1 MSAEGAEPER
11 RLAADEGSDG
21 FTSFA
26 AGVSRPLRQALVAAL
41 GVQRGEEAHAAAMA
55 YAWEHR
61 ARVMGLASPVGYL
74 YAVGRSRTR
83 HRRRAL
89 PVQYLAPD
97 PGTVDY
103 EPALVDAMVSLP
115 EKQRVAVFLVVGCGW
130 SNAEVARLTGRS
142 ESTVRT
148 LVARGLSRL
157 RARLGVEV
165 EP

>member
-97 PGTVDY
+97 PGTV
-103 EPALVDAMVSLP
+103 VSLP

>member
-1 MSAEGAEPER
+1 MSAEDAEPER
-11 RLAADEGSDG
+11 LLAADEESDR

-41 GVQRGEEAHAAAMA
+41 GVQRGDEAHAAAMA

-61 ARVMGLASPVGYL
+61 EKVMGLESPVGYL
-74 YAVGRSRTR
+74 FTVGRSRTR
-83 HRRRAL
+83 HRRRAVPVRYL
-89 PVQYLAPD
+89 PPD
-97 PGTVDY
+97 PGTVEY
-103 EPALVDAMVSLP
+103 EPALVDAMVGLP

-130 SNAEVARLTGRS
+130 SAAEVGRLTGRS

-148 LVARGLSRL
+148 LVARGLTRL
-157 RARLGVEV
+157 RARLGVED